1 MDILEV
7 LFLFVATCFTA
18 CTVFLFVLFIFLIV
32 AIVRD
37 EVKYNGKK

>member
-7 LFLFVATCFTA
+7 LFSFVVICLMA
-18 CTVFLFVLFIFLIV
+18 CTAFLFVLFIFLIV
-32 AIVRD
+32 AIIRD

>member
-7 LFLFVATCFTA
+7 LFAFVATCLTA
-18 CTVFLFVLFIFLIV
+18 CAGFLFVLFIFLIV
-32 AIVRD
+32 VIIRD